1 MLPDD
6 PIDAS
11 VTHIVAAGD
20 TTRSMMHLRLSSTDG
35 SVRMPLLGR
44 TLVHREGLAVINEWI
59 SSLGPPCP

>member
-1 MLPDD
+1 
-6 PIDAS
+6 
-11 VTHIVAAGD
+11 
-20 TTRSMMHLRLSSTDG
+20 MMHLRLSSTDG